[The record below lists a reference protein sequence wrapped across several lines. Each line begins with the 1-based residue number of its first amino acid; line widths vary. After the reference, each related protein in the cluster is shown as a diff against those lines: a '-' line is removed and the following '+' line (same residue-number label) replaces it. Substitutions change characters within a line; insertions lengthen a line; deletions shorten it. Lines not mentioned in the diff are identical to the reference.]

1 MVGRFKTFLA
11 MAALSSILLVVL
23 FACGP
28 EVIAE
33 GGAVEGVATPD
44 AVPAPTPLPSDTPT
58 PALAPPLVP
67 QLSLV
72 FDGDSAAAVDSEL
85 VRIDFTVTN
94 WSPSPASDVTLAF
107 EVDAPASF
115 ALAHAVSGTC
125 EVSTCDLGS
134 FDGNQSVSGYVVVGA
149 GLGSDSEINVGADLS
164 WLSPNLNTRHS
175 YAQAIVTLAGYGRV
189 EDLEALIWATE
200 VGTSIGSCGESVQV
214 ASESVQRSF
223 GPSLHSFA
231 KSDGEKQW
239 KASGVNFNYPV
250 VAGSSV
256 NVHAAEFQSD
266 ADYIRSYDALDGT
279 LNWQR
284 ILTGNTRGPAAVY
297 GGSVFY
303 TVNHRGGSPV
313 QHYLMSLDAS
323 TGLLN
328 WQYHMDQWISTAAVE
343 YGGNIYFASYNG
355 SSYLYAIDPTTG
367 ELSRRYE
374 TPGKSYD
381 EPLIADDSAY
391 IVTASG
397 RLYSMDLSTGMINWE
412 YRPKG
417 RVSGTPLLSDGNVYI
432 RIRDD
437 EVREYR
443 SLHALDAATGS
454 LQWQYQTGREL
465 LQPAASNGRVFVPTW
480 ESVVALDAMTGRPK
494 SLILF
499 HTICAPLTIADGV
512 MYGTARNQNEPIVFA
527 IRID

>member
-1 MVGRFKTFLA
+1 MVGRFRTFLA
-11 MAALSSILLVVL
+11 MAVLSSILLVALV
-23 FACGP
+23 ACGP
-28 EVIAE
+28 RVIAE
-33 GGAVEGVATPD
+33 GGAVEEGATPD

-58 PALAPPLVP
+58 PAPAQPLAP

-72 FDGDSAAAVDSEL
+72 FDSNGASAVDSEL

-149 GLGSDSEINVGADLS
+149 ELGSNAEINVGADLS

-189 EDLEALIWATE
+189 ENLEALIWATE
-200 VGTSIGSCGESVQV
+200 VATTAGSCAESVQV
-214 ASESVQRSF
+214 ASESVYMSF

-239 KASGVNFNYPV
+239 KESGVNFFLPV

-256 NVHAAEFQSD
+256 NVHVAEFQSD

-279 LNWQR
+279 LNWQHV
-284 ILTGNTRGPAAVY
+284 LDGNSRSPAAVL

-303 TVNHRGGSPV
+303 TVYHPSSSPV
-313 QHYLMSLDAS
+313 QNYLMSLDES
-323 TGLLN
+323 TGVLN
-328 WQYHMDQWISTAAVE
+328 WQYHVDQWLTTAAVA
-343 YGGNIYFASYNG
+343 YGGNIYFGAYYDG
-355 SSYLYAIDPTTG
+355 HYLYAIDSGSG

-374 TPGKSYD
+374 IHGRLYD
-381 EPLIADDSAY
+381 APLIADDTAY
-391 IVTASG
+391 FVTASG
-397 RLYSMDLSTGMINWE
+397 LLYSMDLSTGMNNWE
-412 YRPKG
+412 YRPKS
-417 RVSGTPLLSDGNVYI
+417 RASGTPLLSDGQVYI
-432 RIRDD
+432 RTYDD
-437 EVREYR
+437 DARKYV

-454 LQWQYQTGREL
+454 LQWQYRTGREL
-465 LQPAASNGRVFVPTW
+465 LQPAASNGSVFVPTW

-499 HTICAPLTIADGV
+499 HTICAPLTVADSV
-512 MYGTARNQNEPIVFA
+512 LYGTARNQNERIVFA

>member
-1 MVGRFKTFLA
+1 MFD
-11 MAALSSILLVVL
+11 SN
-23 FACGP
+23 
-28 EVIAE
+28 
-33 GGAVEGVATPD
+33 GA
-44 AVPAPTPLPSDTPT
+44 S
-58 PALAPPLVP
+58 
-67 QLSLV
+67 
-72 FDGDSAAAVDSEL
+72 AVDSEL

-189 EDLEALIWATE
+189 ENLEALIWATE

-328 WQYHMDQWISTAAVE
+328 WQYHVDQWISTAAVE

-374 TPGKSYD
+374 TQGRLYD

-417 RVSGTPLLSDGNVYI
+417 RVSGTPLLSDGKSTSAFGMRGKN
-432 RIRDD
+432 RL
-437 EVREYR
+437 
-443 SLHALDAATGS
+443 SHALDAATGS
-454 LQWQYQTGREL
+454 LQWQYRDGPRAV
-465 LQPAASNGRVFVPTW
+465 AASGVQRNRLCPNLGKCCGPGRYDGKAK
-480 ESVVALDAMTGRPK
+480 VAD
-494 SLILF
+494 SLPYHLRAIDHRRRRL
-499 HTICAPLTIADGV
+499 
-512 MYGTARNQNEPIVFA
+512 YGTARNQNEPIVFA